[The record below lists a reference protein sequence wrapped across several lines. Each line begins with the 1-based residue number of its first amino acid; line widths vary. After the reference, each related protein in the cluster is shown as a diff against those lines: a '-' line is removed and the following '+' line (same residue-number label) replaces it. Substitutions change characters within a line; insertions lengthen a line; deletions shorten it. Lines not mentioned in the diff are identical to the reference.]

1 MSLEGALEI
10 QSVRLFVFNTGG
22 FCVEQVGMN
31 NKVLTDRLVF
41 SLMYLHYT
49 DVSVSSDLGDAF
61 SDYFSLSECDKE

>member
-10 QSVRLFVFNTGG
+10 RSVRLFVFNTGG

-41 SLMYLHYT
+41 VTYVLTLYRC
-49 DVSVSSDLGDAF
+49 F
-61 SDYFSLSECDKE
+61 CKQ